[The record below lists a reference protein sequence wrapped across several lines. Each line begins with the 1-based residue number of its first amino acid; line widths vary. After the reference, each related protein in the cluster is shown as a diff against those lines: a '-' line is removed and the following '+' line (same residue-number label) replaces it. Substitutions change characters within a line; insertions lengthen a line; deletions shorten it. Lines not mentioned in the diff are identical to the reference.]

1 MAIDQNLP
9 HFDDKTVMNKCH
21 VLKKCHA
28 KLIGVFVRTRTFET
42 NFVFITSQGE
52 KYSLLLH
59 VMMVGTPGTK
69 YGRPGRVYNVHIQ
82 LQIVLIHGSIA
93 IAEQREIV
101 DLTCP

>member
-1 MAIDQNLP
+1 MFSKNAMQVDRC
-9 HFDDKTVMNKCH
+9 F
-21 VLKKCHA
+21 
-28 KLIGVFVRTRTFET
+28 RETRTFET

-59 VMMVGTPGTK
+59 VMMVGPPGTK

-82 LQIVLIHGSIA
+82 LQNVLIHGSIA